1 MATLPLVIPSL
12 MAFSVFSRLSQT
24 TKEGSRV
31 MIIVM
36 ENNTPQEQ
44 IEQISEKLKEKG
56 FKVHL
61 SQGVE
66 KTIIGAIGER
76 SQAIMEMFE
85 TQPGV
90 EKIVP
95 ILQPFKLASREFK
108 QQTSIVQVGDNLVGH
123 GKMQIIA
130 GPCAVEGRELFLE
143 VAMMVKE
150 AGATMLRGG
159 AFKPRTS
166 PYSFQGL
173 EERGL
178 EILAEARELT
188 GLPVVTEVMDP
199 RTIDMVASYADILQV
214 GARNMQNFFL
224 LRELGKINK
233 PVLLKRGPS
242 ATIEEWIMAAEY
254 IISSGNEEV
263 IMCERG
269 IRTFENYTRN
279 TLDLSAVPLIKQLTH
294 LPIIVDPSHGT
305 GKWKLVEPMALAAVS
320 AGCDG
325 LMVEV
330 HQNPSEALSDG
341 PQSLTPEN
349 FHTMVEKIKNLK
361 AVLENGQE

>member
-1 MATLPLVIPSL
+1 
-12 MAFSVFSRLSQT
+12 
-24 TKEGSRV
+24 

-36 ENNTPQEQ
+36 ERNADKSE
-44 IEQISEKLKEKG
+44 ISAVNEKLETRG
-56 FKVHL
+56 FSVHL

-66 KTIIGAIGER
+66 RTIIGAIGEH
-76 SQAIMEMFE
+76 SAANMELFEIM
-85 TQPGV
+85 PGV
-90 EKIVP
+90 EKVVP
-95 ILQPFKLASREFK
+95 IVQPFKLASREFK
-108 QQTSIVQVGDNLVGH
+108 PENSHVKVGNVTVGDGSV
-123 GKMQIIA
+123 QIIA
-130 GPCAVEGRELFLE
+130 GPCAVESREKLLE
-143 VAMMVKE
+143 IAQLVKQS
-150 AGATMLRGG
+150 GATMLRGG

-173 EERGL
+173 EKEGL

-199 RTIDMVASYADILQV
+199 RMIDLVGNYADLLQV

-224 LRELGKINK
+224 LKELGKINK
-233 PVLLKRGPS
+233 PILLKRGPS
-242 ATIEEWIMAAEY
+242 ATVEEWIMAAEY
-254 IISSGNEEV
+254 IISSGNDQV

-269 IRTFENYTRN
+269 IRTFEKYTRN
-279 TLDLSAVPLIKQLTH
+279 TLDLSAVSLVKQLTH
-294 LPIIVDPSHGT
+294 LPVIVDPSHGT
-305 GKWKLVEPMALAAVS
+305 GKWKLVEPMSLAAVA

-349 FHTMVEKIKNLK
+349 FHELNVKISSLNSALRHSKTTG
-361 AVLENGQE
+361 AV

>member
-1 MATLPLVIPSL
+1 MVKYAIGVFFADGFFSPSAT
-12 MAFSVFSRLSQT
+12 
-24 TKEGSRV
+24 EGGNV
-31 MIIVM
+31 GMIIVM
-36 ENNTPQEQ
+36 EKNASEDQIRHVSERLQE
-44 IEQISEKLKEKG
+44 EG
-56 FKVHL
+56 FQVHL
-61 SQGVE
+61 SKGVK

-76 SQAIMEMFE
+76 TPAVMESFE
-85 TQPGV
+85 VLPGV

-95 ILQPFKLASREFK
+95 IIQPFKLASREFQEK
-108 QQTSIVQVGDNLVGH
+108 STSIKVGEAVVGN
-123 GKMQIIA
+123 GSLQIIA
-130 GPCAVEGRELFLE
+130 GPCAVEGREKFLE
-143 VAMMVKE
+143 AAHLVKE

-173 EERGL
+173 AKQGL

-188 GLPVVTEVMDP
+188 GLPIVTEIMDT
-199 RTIDMVASYADILQV
+199 RMVELVAEYADILQV

-224 LRELGKINK
+224 LKELGKIDK

-254 IISSGNEEV
+254 IMSSGNKKV

-269 IRTFENYTRN
+269 IRTFEKYTRN

-294 LPIIVDPSHGT
+294 LPVIVDPSHGT
-305 GKWKLVEPMALAAVS
+305 GKWKLVEPMALAAVA

-341 PQSLTPEN
+341 PQSLIPDN
-349 FHTMVEKIKNLK
+349 FKRLVLKINKISSVLKNDY
-361 AVLENGQE
+361 

>member
-1 MATLPLVIPSL
+1 
-12 MAFSVFSRLSQT
+12 
-24 TKEGSRV
+24 

-36 ENNTPQEQ
+36 EAHAGLEQ
-44 IEQISEKLKEKG
+44 IQQVSSKLEEKG
-56 FKVHL
+56 FRVHL

-66 KTIIGAIGER
+66 RTIIGAIGQR
-76 SQAIMEMFE
+76 TAATMELFE
-85 TQPGV
+85 TLPGV
-90 EKIVP
+90 EKVVP
-95 ILQPFKLASREFK
+95 IAQPFKMASRQFK
-108 QQTSIVQVGDNLVGH
+108 PESSLIKVGEQTVGDGQV
-123 GKMQIIA
+123 QIIA
-130 GPCAVEGRELFLE
+130 GPCAVEGRSLFME
-143 VAMMVKE
+143 VAQAVKE

-173 EERGL
+173 EKEGL
-178 EILAEARELT
+178 EILAEARQIT
-188 GLPVVTEVMDP
+188 GLPVVTEVVDP
-199 RTIDMVASYADILQV
+199 RLVEEVADYVDVLQV

-224 LRELGKINK
+224 LRELGKIQK

-254 IISSGNEEV
+254 IISSGNHQV

-269 IRTFENYTRN
+269 IRSFENYTRN
-279 TLDLSAVPLIKQLTH
+279 TLDLSAVPAIKQLTH

-305 GKWKLVEPMALAAVS
+305 GKWKLVEPMALAAIG
-320 AGCDG
+320 AGADG
-325 LMVEV
+325 IMVEV

-349 FHTMVEKIKNLK
+349 FARLVIRVKKMINALQATAE
-361 AVLENGQE
+361 E

>member
-1 MATLPLVIPSL
+1 
-12 MAFSVFSRLSQT
+12 
-24 TKEGSRV
+24 

-36 ENNTPQEQ
+36 EAHAGLEQ
-44 IEQISEKLKEKG
+44 IQQVSSKLEEKG
-56 FKVHL
+56 FRVHL

-66 KTIIGAIGER
+66 RTIIGAIGQR
-76 SQAIMEMFE
+76 TAATMELFE
-85 TQPGV
+85 TLPGV
-90 EKIVP
+90 EKVVP
-95 ILQPFKLASREFK
+95 IAQPFKMASRQFK
-108 QQTSIVQVGDNLVGH
+108 PESSLIKVGEQIVGDGQV
-123 GKMQIIA
+123 QIIA
-130 GPCAVEGRELFLE
+130 GPCAVEGRSLFMEL
-143 VAMMVKE
+143 AQAVKE

-173 EERGL
+173 EKEGL
-178 EILAEARELT
+178 EILAEARQIT
-188 GLPVVTEVMDP
+188 GLPVVTEVVDP
-199 RTIDMVASYADILQV
+199 RLVEEVADYVDVLQV

-224 LRELGKINK
+224 LRELGKIQK

-254 IISSGNEEV
+254 IISSGNHQV

-269 IRTFENYTRN
+269 IRSFENYTRN
-279 TLDLSAVPLIKQLTH
+279 TLDLSAVPVIKQLTH

-305 GKWKLVEPMALAAVS
+305 GKWKLVEPMALAAIG
-320 AGCDG
+320 AGADG
-325 LMVEV
+325 IMVEV

-349 FHTMVEKIKNLK
+349 FARLVIRVKKMINALQATAE
-361 AVLENGQE
+361 E

>member
-1 MATLPLVIPSL
+1 
-12 MAFSVFSRLSQT
+12 
-24 TKEGSRV
+24 

-36 ENNTPQEQ
+36 EAHAGLEQ
-44 IEQISEKLKEKG
+44 IQQVSSKLEEKG
-56 FKVHL
+56 FRVHL

-66 KTIIGAIGER
+66 RTIIGAIGQR
-76 SQAIMEMFE
+76 TAATMVLFE
-85 TQPGV
+85 TLPGV
-90 EKIVP
+90 EKVVP
-95 ILQPFKLASREFK
+95 IAQPFKMASRQFK
-108 QQTSIVQVGDNLVGH
+108 PESSLIKVGEQIVGDGQV
-123 GKMQIIA
+123 QIIA
-130 GPCAVEGRELFLE
+130 GPCAVEGRSLFMEL
-143 VAMMVKE
+143 AQAVKE

-173 EERGL
+173 EKEGL
-178 EILAEARELT
+178 EILAEARQIT
-188 GLPVVTEVMDP
+188 GLPVVTEVVDP
-199 RTIDMVASYADILQV
+199 RLVEEVADYVDVLQV

-224 LRELGKINK
+224 LRELGKIQK

-254 IISSGNEEV
+254 IISSGNHQV

-269 IRTFENYTRN
+269 IRSFENYTRN
-279 TLDLSAVPLIKQLTH
+279 TLDLSAVPVIKQLTH

-305 GKWKLVEPMALAAVS
+305 GKWKLVEPMALAAIG
-320 AGCDG
+320 AGADG
-325 LMVEV
+325 IMVEV

-349 FHTMVEKIKNLK
+349 FARLVIRVKKMINALQATAE
-361 AVLENGQE
+361 E

>member
-166 PYSFQGL
+166 P
-173 EERGL
+173 
-178 EILAEARELT
+178 
-188 GLPVVTEVMDP
+188 
-199 RTIDMVASYADILQV
+199 
-214 GARNMQNFFL
+214 
-224 LRELGKINK
+224 
-233 PVLLKRGPS
+233 
-242 ATIEEWIMAAEY
+242 
-254 IISSGNEEV
+254 
-263 IMCERG
+263 
-269 IRTFENYTRN
+269 
-279 TLDLSAVPLIKQLTH
+279 TLFRV
-294 LPIIVDPSHGT
+294 
-305 GKWKLVEPMALAAVS
+305 WKK
-320 AGCDG
+320 GD
-325 LMVEV
+325 
-330 HQNPSEALSDG
+330 
-341 PQSLTPEN
+341 
-349 FHTMVEKIKNLK
+349 
-361 AVLENGQE
+361 